1 MTYECSKREDICDAR
16 AYVSLELNLADY
28 LFCKNEDDL
37 MDTIDEDLQEA
48 VSYGDIIVYDRCDME
63 LIIPKGFIEEWGY
76 LKLKEKYETDKE

>member
-16 AYVSLELNLADY
+16 AYVSLELNPADY

-63 LIIPKGFIEEWGY
+63 LIIPKGFIEEWSY